1 MATTNEERLKILQ
14 MLEDGKITAEDAATL
29 LRALEG
35 KRSAPSITPSGRDN
49 RVLHVHV
56 TDLVSGADKVNVTIP
71 IGLVRVGLRMA
82 GRFAPEGFEEIDTE
96 ALEEA
101 ITSGLIGKLVEV
113 TDAEDGERIEVYV
126 E

>member
-1 MATTNEERLKILQ
+1 MATTTEEKLKILQ
-14 MLEDGKITAEDAATL
+14 MLEDDKITAEDAATL

-35 KRSAPSITPSGRDN
+35 KRAASGVASSAGDR
-49 RVLHVHV
+49 RVLHVRV
-56 TDLVSGADKVNVTIP
+56 SDLTSGADKVNVTIP
-71 IGLVRVGLRMA
+71 MGLVSVGLRMA
-82 GRFAPEGFEEIDTE
+82 ARFAPEGFEEIDTQ

-101 ITSGLIGKLVEV
+101 ITSGLVGKLVEV

>member
-1 MATTNEERLKILQ
+1 MATATEERLKILQ
-14 MLEDGKITAEDAATL
+14 MLEDGKITAEDAAML

-35 KRSAPSITPSGRDN
+35 KRATPGPLPSGGDS
-49 RVLHVHV
+49 RVLHVRV
-56 TDLVSGADKVNVTIP
+56 SDLMSGADKVNVTIP
-71 IGLVRVGLRMA
+71 MGLVSVGLRMA
-82 GRFAPEGFEEIDTE
+82 ARFAPEGFEEIDAQ

-101 ITSGLIGKLVEV
+101 ITSGAIGKLVEV

>member
-1 MATTNEERLKILQ
+1 MATATEERIKILQ

-35 KRSAPSITPSGRDN
+35 KRATPGVASSGGDS
-49 RVLHVHV
+49 RVLHVRV
-56 TDLVSGADKVNVTIP
+56 SDLTSGADKVNVTIP
-71 IGLVRVGLRMA
+71 MGLVSVGLRMA
-82 GRFAPEGFEEIDTE
+82 ARFAPEEFEEIDAQ

-101 ITSGLIGKLVEV
+101 ITSGVIGKLVEV